1 MFSADLTYPAEFI
14 RSFDGSTDIKLW
26 IKLLDEEGK
35 ELEEALQGTDRAHVL
50 KEAADVVYVI
60 APVMVLAQM
69 LYENGMLSDEVRDL
83 AEEKVAFADKYM
95 TAVATMFSE
104 DTVAKALELVH
115 ASNMSKLGEDGKPI
129 RRDDGKILKGPN
141 YKEPDLSGL
150 I

>member
-1 MFSADLTYPAEFI
+1 MFNAELNYPAEFI
-14 RSFDGSTDIKLW
+14 RRFNGSTDINLW

-35 ELEEALQGTDRAHVL
+35 ELQEALQGTDRAHVL
-50 KEAADVVYVI
+50 KEAADVLYVI
-60 APVMVLAQM
+60 APVMALAQM
-69 LYENGMLSDEVRDL
+69 LYDNDMLSVEIANL
-83 AEEKVAFADKYM
+83 AEEKIAFADKYM
-95 TAVATMFSE
+95 ETVATMFSE

-150 I
+150 V